1 MELQVLLGP
10 QEPLAVKA
18 AQVQQVL
25 DHKAQREQQVLVLLG
40 LLELELK
47 VRLELLEV
55 LGLQGHKELLGLSRH
70 QTLEMFGH
78 LQEMDQQL
86 LGH

>member
-1 MELQVLLGP
+1 VL
-10 QEPLAVKA
+10 
-18 AQVQQVL
+18 
-25 DHKAQREQQVLVLLG
+25 REQ
-40 LLELELK
+40 LELELK